1 MKPRNPAQTATR
13 LLETHWRPI
22 YGLSPREFQVFLL
35 LGDGLSSGEIAN
47 TPGFKCSRKTV
58 EAHFANLRRK
68 LGMEHL
74 ARVRVYAATFIALHG
89 RPQIER
95 RVTERRLIFKAA

>member
-1 MKPRNPAQTATR
+1 MKPPSPAQTASR

-68 LGMEHL
+68 LDL
-74 ARVRVYAATFIALHG
+74 PTIARARVYAATFIALHG
-89 RPQIER
+89 KPEIER